1 MQVFEYYF
9 SVAYIPLRFNRNR
22 KWFVK
27 KHIIAHFWYSWYRSF
42 CNVVQIHIFIIDCNS
57 APHWKLIS
65 PSLSEVNQPH
75 ISFKTKSSNLFNNK
89 HSLEPL
95 FSLLTTKKFLFSPS
109 HSHSPTLSIVIERRY
124 TSSHHNWIAS
134 SAVPLLGKQRDNPN
148 LSGERAK
155 KAWQHAARPA
165 QRLPCRAQRR
175 EGLPVWNLQGE
186 KNAKSI

>member
-109 HSHSPTLSIVIERRY
+109 HSHTSTLSIVIERRY

-165 QRLPCRAQRR
+165 KRLPCRAQRR
-175 EGLPVWNLQGE
+175 EGLPVWNLQRE
-186 KNAKSI
+186 RNAQL